1 MIKWILLAGLVYVL
15 YRLVRAALRIRR
27 VIHII
32 RDESQGR
39 MRSQSSSY
47 PVEKDI
53 TDRVRPLQ

>member
-32 RDESQGR
+32 RDDSQAR
-39 MRSQSSSY
+39 MRSQAPSY
-47 PVEKDI
+47 PAEKDI